1 MPRKKSKAPPLDLR
15 AFIEKF
21 GVQHGKDMVSPTA
34 QPFAWLIDMRRVFMR
49 PEYLAEIVR
58 QFWDKFAPDGPA
70 QIGGMEVAGIP
81 LLTAILQAGHEK
93 GHELNGFMVRKER
106 KTYGLQQLIEG
117 ELTGRPIVLVDDM
130 MNSGESLEKARVVLE
145 RAGKKISEIFV
156 VVDFQSKKGMIWR
169 KLHDIKINSLFT
181 LEDFDLAVTPP
192 KPVPQQR
199 FEFVWR
205 YAAEPLAPFD
215 VVPKSTPVIVGNS
228 ICFGTDA
235 AAFVSLDMDTG
246 KENWSYQAKGAMRKG
261 IWSSAALAKGRLY
274 FGAYNGIV
282 YCLDA
287 HSGAEI
293 WRSAVCDWVGSSPL
307 VVERHGV
314 LVVGTEYEKPR
325 MPGSMVGLSLET
337 GEKLWE
343 FPMRAYQHGSASYW
357 PVDDLAICGS
367 ADHSILA
374 LNPLTGEKVW
384 EFYTERSIKYPPAI
398 DLERGLAIAASFDG
412 YIYVVKAKTGK
423 LVEKFKTDD
432 LCYSTPLITHGRVF
446 CGSGDRHLY
455 VIDLEKM
462 TLVKKI
468 DCGARVYS
476 SPRLIDGKVAFGNT
490 GGVYR
495 EVDPITLE
503 VTGYLQLVDGITNAV
518 AHTADARRIFIPSY
532 VNELYCFER
541 L

>member
-1 MPRKKSKAPPLDLR
+1 MPRKKTKTLAPDLR
-15 AFIEKF
+15 TFIAEF
-21 GVQHGKDMVSPTA
+21 GVQRGKDMVSPTA

-49 PEYLAEIVR
+49 PEYMAEIVR
-58 QFWDKFAPDGPA
+58 QFWEKFAPEGPV
-70 QIGGMEVAGIP
+70 QIGGMEVAAIP

-93 GHELNGFMVRKER
+93 GHELNGFIVRKER
-106 KTYGLQQLIEG
+106 KTYGLQQAIEG
-117 ELTGRPIVLVDDM
+117 ELTDRPIILVDDM
-130 MNSGESLEKARVVLE
+130 MNSGESLEKARVVLD
-145 RAGKKISEIFV
+145 RAGRKIREVFV
-156 VVDFQSKKGMIWR
+156 VVDFQSPKGLIWR
-169 KLHDIKINSLFT
+169 KLHDIRINSLST
-181 LEDFDLAVTPP
+181 LGDLNLVATPP

-205 YAAEPLAPFD
+205 YAPEHLAPFD
-215 VVPKSTPVIVGNS
+215 VVPKSTPLIVGNS

-235 AAFVSLDMDTG
+235 AVFVSLDMDTG

-261 IWSSAALAKGRLY
+261 IWSSAALSQGRLY

-287 HSGAEI
+287 HSGTEI
-293 WRSAVCDWVGSSPL
+293 WRSELCDWVGSSPL
-307 VVERHGV
+307 IVERHGV

-325 MPGSMVGLSLET
+325 MPGSMVGLSLAT

-343 FPMRAYQHGSASYW
+343 FPMRAYQHGSASDW
-357 PVDDLAICGS
+357 PADDLAICGS

-374 LNPLTGEKVW
+374 LKPLTGEKMW
-384 EFYTERSIKYPPAI
+384 EFYIERSTKYPPAI

-412 YIYVVKAKTGK
+412 YIYIVKAKTGE

-432 LCYSTPLITHGRVF
+432 LCYSTPLIAHGRVF

-455 VIDLEKM
+455 VIDLDTM

-468 DCGARVYS
+468 DCGARIYS
-476 SPRLIDGKVAFGNT
+476 SPRLIDGKVAFGTT

-495 EVDPITLE
+495 EIDPITLE
-503 VTGYLQLVDGITNAV
+503 VTGYLQLADGITNGIAQ
-518 AHTADARRIFIPSY
+518 TDGGRRIFIMTY